1 MKPLT
6 KNLWRNI
13 RDSLGRFI
21 AIVIIIMLGVLLF
34 VGVKATGPA
43 LKDSLNTTVKADH
56 LADSQLLATTGV
68 SKAQVKAAESV
79 SGVQAEAVKFKYVIG
94 GRASDVVA
102 LYGYQKGTTINRLH
116 LTSGQLP
123 TQANQIVLDT
133 AAKKSGYQL
142 GQTYTFT
149 GGSKLARRTFKISGF
164 ADSPAYIEDTSRGSA
179 NIGDGTV
186 RYFAYIPASQMKMP
200 VASQLNIRFP
210 ALQTRDTFS
219 NRYKDAVATKM
230 KLVKQRVKAQ
240 GEKDLRAAVYA
251 NIVKTATAKAQAQ
264 LAASGTPAAAAADQ
278 AIKPQ
283 LSTFQQQATVTARK
297 QLSTSLTWQTREDLP
312 GFGDYGGSADRIA
325 AIANVFP
332 VFFFLVAALITFT
345 TVSRMVEEAR
355 AQIGTFK
362 ALGYGKWAIA
372 RNYLAYAALAGLLG
386 GIIGVFAGNLS
397 IPRIVLSLYKNYIPL
412 QQVVSLQWPLIALS
426 LLLALIATLGAAAI
440 VVRNELTEKPA
451 ALMRPRAPKSA
462 KRILLERITPLWSR
476 LSFNQKVSYRNLF
489 RYKSRLVM
497 TILGIAGGTALILT
511 GFGIKDSITA
521 TGVQQYGDVIHYQ
534 AIVRLADGKK
544 PAAARD
550 ILAKSKA
557 YRSAGT
563 VSGAVAKLSA
573 KGHSLSDVNLFAPA
587 NGNDLEPYV
596 SLRSTASNRKLT
608 LPRHGIVITSK
619 LAKALNVTTGDT
631 LKVATTNGQSKRF
644 TIKGIAK
651 NYVGHFGYLSNTAYH
666 QLAGNSAKPNTLLV
680 RLQPQSSKQNDRLA
694 KQLLNHHAIVG
705 ISFTTTAKKTLS
717 NMSGMLDPIVLIF
730 ILLSAVLSF
739 VVLYNLNNINVS
751 ERIRELSTIKVL
763 GFFDRE
769 VTMYISRESIV
780 LTVIGIVFGYL
791 LGNLLTAYILYQAE
805 TEAVVFPL
813 TISIV
818 GYLTATLLML
828 AFTGVVTWLTHRRLQ
843 RVDMVEALKSNE

>member
-264 LAASGTPAAAAADQ
+264 LAASGMPAAAVADQ

-451 ALMRPRAPKSA
+451 TLMRPRAPKSA

-730 ILLSAVLSF
+730 ILLSAILSF
-739 VVLYNLNNINVS
+739 LVLYNLNNINVS

>member
-186 RYFAYIPASQMKMP
+186 RYFAYIPESQMKMP

-651 NYVGHFGYLSNTAYH
+651 NYVGHFGYLSNPAYQ